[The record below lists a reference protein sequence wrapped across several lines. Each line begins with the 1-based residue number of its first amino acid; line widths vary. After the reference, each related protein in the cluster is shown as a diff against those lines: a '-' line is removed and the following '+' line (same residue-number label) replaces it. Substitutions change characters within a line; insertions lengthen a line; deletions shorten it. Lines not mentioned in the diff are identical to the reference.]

1 MSYENT
7 QHCCKNYYLSPMDID
22 TFLRRELM
30 TRAPITNLVF
40 KLTYEEIK
48 RITLTYAGL
57 QQPNSGTLPT
67 PGVDGVYQNN

>member
-1 MSYENT
+1 
-7 QHCCKNYYLSPMDID
+7 MDID

-30 TRAPITNLVF
+30 TKAPITNLIF

-57 QQPNSGTLPT
+57 QQPNSGTLPA